1 MLKLNSNYGQKDELC
16 HICGKREP
24 TSHIFECEGRLTTK
38 CYKKMSGTE
47 GPQKG
52 DMDSVR
58 QSAEAIRM
66 NMEQRTKI
74 KIINNKYG

>member
-1 MLKLNSNYGQKDELC
+1 M
-16 HICGKREP
+16 I
-24 TSHIFECEGRLTTK
+24 
-38 CYKKMSGTE
+38 GTE

-74 KIINNKYG
+74 KMIINKHG